1 MADDNNGMAAARR
14 QRIQMLKRCIL
25 LTAVTLILLPLV
37 LCFILLERVQNMDR
51 TLDKLIAQVEALTN
65 IVSVQEE
72 SLDRLTE
79 STVTTDTGSV
89 VTGGAGHRLEG
100 KELIPPQDGAEGE
113 ENGTQADGLPQGK
126 AGEENGVQADDLPQ
140 EADGGENAVQTEES
154 GGAKEITAAHKVYL
168 TFDDGPS
175 KYTEEILD
183 ILDQYDVK
191 ATFFVVGKDSDSAR
205 RSMQDIVDRGHT
217 LGMHS
222 YSHKYSEIYKSPEDF
237 AADYEKIWNYVYETT
252 GVESTVYRFP
262 GGSSNS
268 VSRIDMEEFA
278 DYLDTRGVRFF
289 DWNISS
295 GDGGSRLLSV
305 ETLVENCTADIE
317 RFGTSVIL
325 MHDAASKPTTVEAL
339 PEIIEKILA
348 LDDTVILPITED
360 TELVQHIQRREE
372 VSGDQ

>member
-1 MADDNNGMAAARR
+1 MADDNNRTAAARR

-25 LTAVTLILLPLV
+25 LTAATLILLPLV
-37 LCFILLERVQNMDR
+37 LCFILLERVQSMDR
-51 TLDKLIAQVEALTN
+51 TLDELVAQVEALTN
-65 IVSVQEE
+65 TVSVQEE
-72 SLDRLTE
+72 SLHRLTD
-79 STVTTDTGSV
+79 STVMTDTGSV

-100 KELIPPQDGAEGE
+100 KELILPQAGE
-113 ENGTQADGLPQGK
+113 ENGTQADD
-126 AGEENGVQADDLPQ
+126 VPQ
-140 EADGGENAVQTEES
+140 EADGGEDAVQAEES
-154 GGAKEITAAHKVYL
+154 GRPEEITAAHKVYL

-222 YSHKYSEIYKSPEDF
+222 YSHKYSEIYKSLEDF
-237 AADYEKIWNYVYETT
+237 AADYAKIWNYVYETT

-317 RFGTSVIL
+317 RFETSVIL

-372 VSGDQ
+372 TAGDQ